1 MTQSF
6 HSRMSAADIETS
18 TFSDNIQARS
28 NFSPLR
34 DQVSE
39 MMRDSKILFSAAKRV
54 EPPCY
59 LEFSSPFTS
68 SDKNMKVATGGD
80 KSWQEAH
87 SEARK
92 RPLDKDSAGCYEVKR
107 GDTLSDIAA
116 KTLRAEGK
124 NPSQMEILKRTK
136 EIAELNKDQIKD
148 INLIKPG
155 MKLRLPGDSN
165 ETDAERARLRRQ
177 SGTDG
182 PDQSQAETERLKR
195 QGQKQETPDEN
206 AAETAR
212 LKRQGQKQE
221 TPNENAAETERLKR
235 QGQKQETP
243 DENAA
248 ETERLKRQG
257 ARPSA

>member
-59 LEFSSPFTS
+59 LEFSSLFTS
-68 SDKNMKVATGGD
+68 SDKIMKVATGGD

-92 RPLDKDSAGCYEVKR
+92 RPLDKDSEGRYEVKR

-155 MKLRLPGDSN
+155 MKLRLPGDAN

-177 SGTDG
+177 AGTDG

-206 AAETAR
+206 AAET
-212 LKRQGQKQE
+212 
-221 TPNENAAETERLKR
+221 
-235 QGQKQETP
+235 
-243 DENAA
+243 
-248 ETERLKRQG
+248 ERLKRQG
-257 ARPSA
+257 ARASA